1 MSTITQIDNEH
12 VYRKPYPILVCYH
25 QAIREQLQVLQAQG
39 IIRPSQSA
47 YNSPLIPV
55 PKKDGGIRLCLD
67 FRALNTKIKD
77 DRFPLPNIQAIL
89 QQMGSSK
96 IFSSLDLRAG
106 YYQIPLDES
115 SKEKTAFTSPEGHW
129 EFNSLPFGVKSAPG
143 AFQRVVNTVLTRLIG
158 SSAHV
163 YLDYIITDHFSNLEQ
178 VLSRLQKA
186 KLKVKLEK
194 CDFF

>member
-1 MSTITQIDNEH
+1 MTGSHFPTSKQQQI
-12 VYRKPYPILVCYH
+12 
-25 QAIREQLQVLQAQG
+25 
-39 IIRPSQSA
+39 
-47 YNSPLIPV
+47 
-55 PKKDGGIRLCLD
+55 
-67 FRALNTKIKD
+67 
-77 DRFPLPNIQAIL
+77 
-89 QQMGSSK
+89 GSSK
-96 IFSSLDLRAG
+96 IFCCLDLRAG

-115 SKEKTAFTSPEGHW
+115 SKEKTAFTSPEGHR
-129 EFNSLPFGVKSAPG
+129 EFNSLPFGVQSAPG

-194 CDFF
+194 CDFSRRKLLTWDILLLAQRD